1 MATYILV
8 HGAWG
13 SGWGYREI
21 AANLRAAGHVVF
33 APTLTGLGE
42 RAHLAS
48 PSVTLS
54 THIADVTTLIDFEGI
69 DDIILVGHSYG
80 GLVITG
86 AASQRADQIRTLVY
100 IDAFVPQD
108 GQALWDLINDEG
120 RKGTLERQR
129 ATPGLVAP
137 PPTLPPRADHPRS
150 NHPLLC
156 FIEPVAVSEAVK
168 TIPNRTYVYATVG
181 APTTFTQFHTRF
193 AADPTWRMHE
203 VATGHSVMDEDPDG
217 LTALLLAEAER

>member
-21 AANLRAAGHVVF
+21 AASLRAAGHVVF

-54 THIADVTTLIDFEGI
+54 THIADVTTLIDFEDI
-69 DDIILVGHSYG
+69 EDIILVGHSYG
-80 GLVITG
+80 GMVITG
-86 AASQRADQIRTLVY
+86 AASQRAKKIRALVY
-100 IDAFVPQD
+100 IDAFVPED

-137 PPTLPPRADHPRS
+137 PPSLPPRAHHPHS

-156 FIEPVAVSEAVK
+156 FIEPVAVSAAAK
-168 TIPNRTYVYATVG
+168 AIANRTYVYATAN
-181 APTTFTQFHTRF
+181 APTSFTQFHGRF
-193 AADPTWRMHE
+193 RDDPTWRMHE
-203 VATGHSVMDEDPDG
+203 MATGHSVMAEDPEG
-217 LTALLLAEAER
+217 LTALLLAEADR